1 MSIVR
6 RPDAERP
13 SATISQVVADLL
25 RLQAEHGDLE
35 VQAYSYSDCTH
46 MPVGEP
52 IVVTP
57 RKGPAYVLVE
67 P

>member
-1 MSIVR
+1 MSVVR

-52 IVVTP
+52 TVVTP